1 NCDSVELFLNDVS
14 FGEQVLRF
22 PRYGLDPSKGWGE
35 QDWSSFVR
43 PTTAD
48 LHMHW
53 TVPYA
58 PGVLKAVG
66 KRAGEAVCVQEIVT
80 AGPAAQIELLVDRET
95 IVADGRD
102 VAHLTVQIHD
112 AQGNF
117 VPNAGNRVTFDV
129 QGPARLIGVDNGNP
143 VCHESFQ
150 SSKRRVFNGLCL
162 AIVQSTTTPGIVT
175 VTATAQGLVEAHVT
189 FEVC

>member
-1 NCDSVELFLNDVS
+1 
-14 FGEQVLRF
+14 
-22 PRYGLDPSKGWGE
+22 
-35 QDWSSFVR
+35 
-43 PTTAD
+43 
-48 LHMHW
+48 
-53 TVPYA
+53 
-58 PGVLKAVG
+58 
-66 KRAGEAVCVQEIVT
+66 
-80 AGPAAQIELLVDRET
+80 
-95 IVADGRD
+95 
-102 VAHLTVQIHD
+102 
-112 AQGNF
+112 
-117 VPNAGNRVTFDV
+117 VTFDV